1 MHTDYQ
7 TTTIDPEITPYG
19 KIFGVVKYR
28 YQLKRLCE
36 SLAAIEVREV
46 EILDGRPGLQQL
58 QAWQENFS
66 HYFLGQRE
74 ADLLSHYLDA
84 VRNDFIVFT
93 AVVPAGGEN
102 TTAELAKSRGA
113 TRLSH
118 FGDFVV
124 TSY

>member
-28 YQLKRLCE
+28 YQLKMLCE
-36 SLAAIEVREV
+36 SLAAIDVREV

-66 HYFLGQRE
+66 HYFLGQVIGKGSYGVVKEVMRKTDSMKF
-74 ADLLSHYLDA
+74 ACKIIKKNDA
-84 VRNDFIVFT
+84 KGK
-93 AVVPAGGEN
+93 P
-102 TTAELAKSRGA
+102 
-113 TRLSH
+113 
-118 FGDFVV
+118 
-124 TSY
+124 

>member
-28 YQLKRLCE
+28 YQLKMLCE
-36 SLAAIEVREV
+36 SLAAIDVREV

-84 VRNDFIVFT
+84 VRSDFIVFT
-93 AVVPAGGEN
+93 AVVQSGAEN
-102 TTAELAKSRGA
+102 AAAELAKSRGA

>member
-7 TTTIDPEITPYG
+7 TTIVDPETTPYG

-28 YQLKRLCE
+28 YQLKSLCE
-36 SLAAIEVREV
+36 SLADIDVREI
-46 EILDGRPGLQQL
+46 EILDGNPGLQQL
-58 QAWQENFS
+58 QAWQEKFS

-84 VRNDFIVFT
+84 VKSDLIVFT
-93 AVVPAGGEN
+93 AVVQSGSESDA
-102 TTAELAKSRGA
+102 AELAKTRGA